1 MLITVS
7 GLGFAA
13 SHFLAGHPTCGRLH
27 GHNYRVEIVCEGEP
41 DDRGMVADF
50 HDIRAAAAAV
60 LDEVDHLTL
69 LPGKS
74 SEVSVAVEGDE
85 VHVTGCKSLVLPRE
99 DVVVLPVRNTTCE
112 ELAVWLHDRLV
123 EDVPSLV
130 NVRLW
135 ENERSSA
142 AYP

>member
-13 SHFLAGHPTCGRLH
+13 SHFLAGHPTCGHLH

-60 LDEVDHLTL
+60 LDEVDHRTL
-69 LPGKS
+69 LPGEND
-74 SEVSVAVEGDE
+74 EVNVTVEGDE
-85 VHVTGCKSLVLPRE
+85 VRVTGCKALVLPRE

-112 ELAVWLHDRLV
+112 ELVAWLHGRMT
-123 EDVPSLV
+123 EHIPSLV